1 MSDNISGNGLVKIN
15 FIFMQLQ
22 KNYNLYRD

>member
-1 MSDNISGNGLVKIN
+1 MSDNISGNDLVKIN

-22 KNYNLYRD
+22 KNYNLYKD

>member
-1 MSDNISGNGLVKIN
+1 MSDNIFGNDLVKIN